1 METVKELIR
10 IEADNTL
17 SFGDFQ
23 LNEKA
28 KKENFEF
35 LGDLYKIK
43 TFKGITRLEKND
55 GFVYESVPGTAVM
68 NMSFDTQKV
77 NFKVSGTE
85 DSQITLGMSENTKY
99 CIKIAGEDVG
109 CMTTGIGGKLNLS
122 IALNKDTDNS
132 IEVEVTTAEE

>member
-17 SFGDFQ
+17 SFGDFE
-23 LNEKA
+23 LEEKA

-43 TFKGITRLEKND
+43 TFKGITKLEKND
-55 GFVYESVPGTAVM
+55 GFMYESVPGTSVM
-68 NMSFDTQKV
+68 NMSFTPNKV
-77 NFKVSGTE
+77 SFKVSGKE
-85 DSQITLGMSENTKY
+85 DPQITLGMAENTEY
-99 CIKIAGEDVG
+99 CINIGGEDVG

-122 IALNKDTDNS
+122 IELGHDEAIS
-132 IEVEVTTAEE
+132 VEVTTAK